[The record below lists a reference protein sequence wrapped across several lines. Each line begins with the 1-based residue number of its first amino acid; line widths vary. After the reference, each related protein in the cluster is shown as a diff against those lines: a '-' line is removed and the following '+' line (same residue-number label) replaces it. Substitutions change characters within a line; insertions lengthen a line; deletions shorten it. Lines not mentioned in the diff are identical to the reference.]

1 MLVSGEQQSDP
12 VIQVY
17 VRVLFQIL
25 FYDRL
30 SRTLRI
36 VPGAV
41 LTVLRWI
48 RLSLFICFV
57 EPSIT
62 S

>member
-17 VRVLFQIL
+17 VHVLFQIL

-57 EPSIT
+57 EQSIT